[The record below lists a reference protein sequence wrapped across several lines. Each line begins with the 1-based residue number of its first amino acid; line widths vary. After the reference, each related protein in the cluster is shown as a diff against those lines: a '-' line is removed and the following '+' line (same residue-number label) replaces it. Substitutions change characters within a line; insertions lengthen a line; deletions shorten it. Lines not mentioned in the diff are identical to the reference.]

1 MNPPAAAPA
10 APTTPRIERP
20 APGGGFLLAPV
31 PREGVFSREQV
42 SEDQQEFAAAARAF
56 LEGEVLPRMEEIEQ
70 GALGSDGETPLVIEL
85 TRQAAEL
92 GLASIEVDE
101 EYDGL
106 GLDLTTSML
115 VSEELKGCA
124 SFAATLGAHCGI
136 GMLPIAYF
144 GSDEQKKQ
152 WLPTLVTAEKISCYS
167 LTEPGN
173 GSDALNGRTTAVLSE
188 DKSHYVLNGQKQFI
202 TNASWADVSVVFT
215 MIGGKYSALIVDLH
229 SEGVSRGAE
238 EKKMGIR
245 GSSTCG
251 LTFQDVK
258 VPAENLLGKVG
269 DAAKIA
275 LNILYVGRLKLGF
288 ATLGTAK
295 YAIDRTIDFCSS
307 RKQFG
312 RPVIEFDL
320 QQGKLAEMAAWTY
333 GCDSAC
339 YRIVGD
345 IDALV
350 SLLPEGHTTLD
361 EIEVFKRFGLESALV
376 KISGSETLSK
386 VLYHAVRMH
395 GGYGFCEEYVVE
407 RLTRDNV
414 VDTIYEGTNDINRI
428 VMSGSLVENAFLG
441 AIPFREALERIHDD
455 LREGR
460 EVAEVVEGY
469 LADEETRLLRLKR
482 TLAYTA
488 ERVLLNV
495 GKDAKNE
502 QQVMFFLADSLMEL
516 YVAEAAF
523 ARTVQLGE
531 EDSHAA
537 VRADMVRLLIHEAE
551 RNIPGRCRD
560 ALGHVEQHESARREA
575 LQTLTQLAGAP
586 DPLPAVTLKRRVAE
600 HFAAAGSYDL

>member
-10 APTTPRIERP
+10 APTTPRLERP

-31 PREGVFSREQV
+31 PRQGVFSREQV

-56 LEGEVLPRMEEIEQ
+56 LEGEILPRMEEIEH

-92 GLASIEVDE
+92 GLTSIEVDE
-101 EYDGL
+101 EYEGL

-144 GSDEQKKQ
+144 GSEEQKKT
-152 WLPTLVTAEKISCYS
+152 WLPSLVTAEKISCYA

-215 MIGGKYSALIVDLH
+215 MIDGKYSALIVDLH

-320 QQGKLAEMAAWTY
+320 QQGKLGEMAAWTY

-350 SLLPEGHTTLD
+350 SQLPEDHTTLD

-395 GGYGFCEEYVVE
+395 GGYGFCEEYQVE
-407 RLTRDNV
+407 RLARDNV
-414 VDTIYEGTNDINRI
+414 VDTIYEGTNDINR
-428 VMSGSLVENAFLG
+428 VVLSGALVESAYMG
-441 AIPFREALERIHDD
+441 TIPFRETLECIHAD
-455 LREGR
+455 LRTGEDS
-460 EVAEVVEGY
+460 VAATGDY
-469 LADEETRLLRLKR
+469 LADEEVRLLRLKR
-482 TLAYTA
+482 GLTYVT
-488 ERVLLNV
+488 ERILIGI
-495 GKDAKNE
+495 GKDVRTE
-502 QQVMFFLADSLMEL
+502 QQVLFLLADAIMAL
-516 YVAEAAF
+516 YCAEAAF
-523 ARTVQLGE
+523 ARTVQLGADHE
-531 EDSHAA
+531 QAG
-537 VRADMVRLLIHEAE
+537 VRADLVRLALHEAE
-551 RNIPGRCRD
+551 AQARTSSRD
-560 ALGHVEQHESARREA
+560 ALAHVEAS
-575 LQTLTQLAGAP
+575 TLAEHLTNIDRLFG
-586 DPLPAVTLKRRVAE
+586 DPITPAIAIKRRVAE
-600 HFAAAGSYDL
+600 HFIAAGRYDI